1 MRLESGSER
10 EQWAKKQQVENI
22 YCYFASSTASTIM
35 RQIKMFDENTG
46 HCVMSHA
53 ISIHSLPNI
62 QSKTRLR
69 RMIEQFIAG
78 VGDLKD

>member
-1 MRLESGSER
+1 M
-10 EQWAKKQQVENI
+10 K
-22 YCYFASSTASTIM
+22 
-35 RQIKMFDENTG
+35 QIKMFDENTG
-46 HCVMSHA
+46 HNVMSHA

-78 VGDLKD
+78 VSDLKD

>member
-1 MRLESGSER
+1 
-10 EQWAKKQQVENI
+10 
-22 YCYFASSTASTIM
+22 
-35 RQIKMFDENTG
+35 MFDENTG

-53 ISIHSLPNI
+53 ISIHFIPGI
-62 QSKTRLR
+62 QSKTRLQ